1 MTKLGVLAVALGLVG
16 VIGSVFADHG
26 TSTLA
31 RSSSIYK
38 QSADCIPIASY
49 ADDGPHN
56 SQEVLQP
63 SIEHAETIGN
73 HEVAPEKPEILL
85 AGNDGYATVAVD
97 LAAQDSLLGLGSLGT
112 TLELAKAKA
121 LELDLHQ
128 VASDIEVW
136 VKHHPWKAAFYTA
149 SALGFFAPE
158 ILSIPALE
166 ALGFGVVGVRA
177 GG

>member
-1 MTKLGVLAVALGLVG
+1 MTKLGVLALALGLVG
-16 VIGSVFADHG
+16 AIGSVFADHG

-31 RSSSIYK
+31 RSVSTCE
-38 QSADCIPIASY
+38 QSTDCSPIASY

-56 SQEVLQP
+56 SQEVMQP

-73 HEVAPEKPEILL
+73 HEAAPENPEILL
-85 AGNDGYATVAVD
+85 AVNDGYTAVAID
-97 LAAQDSLLGLGSLGT
+97 LAAQSSLVGLGSLGT

-121 LELDLHQ
+121 LDLDLHQ

-149 SALGFFAPE
+149 STLGFFAPE

-166 ALGFGVVGVRA
+166 ALGFVAVGIRA